1 MCETNIRLGGKRM
14 AALLEK
20 MKSLFPGKTPEQIK
34 DEKGYN
40 PHFLAQYQPQGG
52 IKFEPNY
59 VMLGNGYVS
68 CLHIYKY
75 QTDVNDFWLEP
86 ILNMPNVIPT
96 VDYTSAKKT
105 EVVETIN
112 RGLNEQSARF
122 DEAKSSIERKDAQAT
137 YFELDELY
145 DQVKVGEVLKYMHIR
160 LFVKAKTIDE
170 LEIETKKVME
180 ELESMNF
187 RASIFLNEQEWE
199 WQSMFN
205 SYTTQSTY
213 LNKRKGKEVPSR
225 TIAGGYPFYYTYL
238 IDPFGTYLGTTYTGG
253 TVVFDLF
260 HKDQNRKHYNALMVG
275 MMGSGKST
283 LLKKQVLE
291 RAIRGDKVRILDVT
305 GEFSPIVKEL
315 GGKQIALDGSE
326 GIINPLQVYKTAI
339 NDDGTTNHKVSFMQH
354 LSKMKVFY
362 NYLKPAASD
371 DEKSLFTSLLR
382 QLYIDK
388 NLWSSNND
396 EILPIAN
403 TEAED
408 FPIFSDLF
416 NLVQNELY
424 ENIETKTFKSS
435 LSENTINVL
444 SSIELSVKNLCEVYG
459 QIFNGVS
466 SIDNFDDEQI
476 VSFPIRSLMNMQGD
490 IFQAQLFN
498 IMNMLWDGMI
508 VNGAYQFKLFNEGK
522 LDLED
527 AVRYVIF
534 IDEAHNIINT
544 RDVAVPAVQYIERFM
559 REARKYFGGIFF
571 VSHSIN
577 DFVPNYNS
585 MTSSEN
591 AENIKKLFQLTQYKF
606 IAQQDAST
614 LPVIKAIFEGQVTD
628 SELQEIP
635 KLETGHLLLCIT
647 GLKNVAFKVDIPS
660 DEMKLFGGGA

>member
-1 MCETNIRLGGKRM
+1 M
-14 AALLEK
+14 ALLEK
-20 MKSLFPGKTPEQIK
+20 LKTLFPGNTPEQVK
-34 DEKGYN
+34 ENKGYN
-40 PHFLAQYQPQGG
+40 PQILAQYQPQGG

-59 VMLGNGYVS
+59 AMLGNGYVT

-75 QTDVNDFWLEP
+75 QSDVNDFWLEP
-86 ILNMPNVIPT
+86 ILNMANVICT
-96 VDYTSAKKT
+96 IDIISANKN

-122 DEAKSSIERKDAQAT
+122 DEAKTKIERKDAEAT
-137 YFELDELY
+137 YFELDQLY
-145 DQVKVGEVLKYMHIR
+145 DEVKVGEVLKYMHIR

-170 LEIETKKVME
+170 LEVETKKVLE

-187 RASIFLNEQEWE
+187 RAAIFLNEQEWE

-205 SYTTQSTY
+205 SYTTQSSY
-213 LNKRKGKEVPSR
+213 MNKRKGKEIPCR
-225 TIAGGYPFYYTYL
+225 TIAGGYPFYYTNL
-238 IDPFGTYLGTTYTGG
+238 IDPHGTYLGTTYTGG

-260 HKDQNRKHYNALMVG
+260 HKDQYRKHYNALMVG

-291 RAIRGDKVRILDVT
+291 RSIRGDKVRILDVT
-305 GEFSPIVKEL
+305 GEFSPLVREL
-315 GGKQIALDGSE
+315 NGKQVALDGSE

-339 NDDGTTNHKVSFMQH
+339 NEDGSTNHKVSFMQH

-362 NYLKPAASD
+362 NYVKPTAND
-371 DEKSLFTSLLR
+371 DEKSLFISLLR

-388 NLWSSNND
+388 KLWSSNND

-403 TEAED
+403 TPANE
-408 FPIFSDLF
+408 FPIFS
-416 NLVQNELY
+416 NLLELVRNELY
-424 ENIETKTFKSS
+424 ENIETRTLSS
-435 LSENTINVL
+435 TLSENTINVL

-466 SIDNFDDEQI
+466 SIDSFEDEQI

-490 IFQAQLFN
+490 VFQAQLFN

-527 AVRYVIF
+527 AVRYEII

-544 RDVAVPAVQYIERFM
+544 RDVAKPAVEYIERFM

-585 MTSSEN
+585 MTSNEN

-606 IAQQDAST
+606 IAQQDTST

-635 KLETGHLLLCIT
+635 KLETGHVLLCIT
-647 GLKNVAFKVDIPS
+647 GLKNIAFEVDIPS